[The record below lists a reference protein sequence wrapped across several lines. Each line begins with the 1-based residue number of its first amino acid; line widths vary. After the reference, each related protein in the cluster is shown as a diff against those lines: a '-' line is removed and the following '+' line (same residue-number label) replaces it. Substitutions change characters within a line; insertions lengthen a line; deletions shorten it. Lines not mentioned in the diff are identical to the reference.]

1 MTREK
6 GETTMTQ
13 RMFLTAAL
21 GRAALGLVLLGF
33 AAGAARADDALAKVK
48 ASGTLRVG
56 TETAFAPFDFIDAG
70 QHVGLNVDLFE
81 ALGKDMGLKIQWV
94 ALPWEGVLP
103 GLEAGKF
110 DLVAGPV
117 TITKARME
125 RYRFLPPIADATDA
139 LLKRPNEADLTKPAD
154 IAGKAV
160 GAGKASSQLAQLQ
173 DYAKTL
179 GGPVTI
185 REYVGNTDA
194 YADLAAGRIAAVANP
209 YTNIAYVAKQRPDTF
224 VVVEPPFGPKSY
236 FGYLIPKAPESA
248 TLAEALSAEIVKMKA
263 DGRLAALQ
271 KKWFGAASDGLP
283 DAVTAPAL

>member
-1 MTREK
+1 MAKRVVVRALF
-6 GETTMTQ
+6 G
-13 RMFLTAAL
+13 LALAAAL
-21 GRAALGLVLLGF
+21 GGGARAEDALGRVKG
-33 AAGAARADDALAKVK
+33 AGV
-48 ASGTLRVG
+48 LRVG

-81 ALGKDMGLKIQWV
+81 EVGRDMGLKVQWV

-110 DLVAGPV
+110 DLVAGPA
-117 TITKARME
+117 TITKARQE

-139 LLKRPNEADLTKPAD
+139 LLKRADEAGLAKPAD

-179 GGPVTI
+179 PEPVTI

-194 YADLAAGRIAAVANP
+194 YADLAAGRIAAVANSL
-209 YTNIAYVAKQRPDTF
+209 TNIAYVAKQRPDTF
-224 VVVEPPFGPKSY
+224 AVVEPAFGPKSY
-236 FGYLIPKAPESA
+236 FGYIIPKGGDSA
-248 TLAEALSAEIVKMKA
+248 TLADALSAEILKMKA

-271 KKWFGAASDGLP
+271 KKWFGAAFSTP
-283 DAVTAPAL
+283 DAVTDPAL